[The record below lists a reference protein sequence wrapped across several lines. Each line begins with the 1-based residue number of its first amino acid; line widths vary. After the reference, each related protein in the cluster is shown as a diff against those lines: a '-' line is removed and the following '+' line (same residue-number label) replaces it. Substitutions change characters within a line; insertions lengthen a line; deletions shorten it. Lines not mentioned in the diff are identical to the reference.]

1 MSKLFTSING
11 QKKVII
17 NPETKKEE
25 EVLYLFSHPIK
36 KNENNANGISQTSV
50 CEFVL
55 EQKLGEG
62 TFGTVR
68 LGTNRQTGEKIAI
81 KILEKS
87 KMANSDDKNRLE
99 REINILKKIHH
110 PNIVKL
116 FCVIETD
123 RQIFIIMEYIKGNEL
138 FQYILVK
145 KKLEEEEAC
154 YFFLQII
161 NCIDYLNRVK
171 ISHRD
176 LKAENIIIEQKT
188 KEIKLIDFGLSNTYG
203 NGQLLSTACGSII

>member
-1 MSKLFTSING
+1 MSQLFTSING

-87 KMANSDDKNRLE
+87 KMANNKYIEKNSSS
-99 REINILKKIHH
+99 K
-110 PNIVKL
+110 
-116 FCVIETD
+116 
-123 RQIFIIMEYIKGNEL
+123 Y
-138 FQYILVK
+138 
-145 KKLEEEEAC
+145 
-154 YFFLQII
+154 
-161 NCIDYLNRVK
+161 
-171 ISHRD
+171 S
-176 LKAENIIIEQKT
+176 
-188 KEIKLIDFGLSNTYG
+188 
-203 NGQLLSTACGSII
+203 